1 MSGRLGDDS
10 EMCALHR
17 CDNPPCVRPSHLF
30 PGTVPIN
37 NHDRHAKG
45 RDAVGDQNGSVLHPE
60 RLRVGVDH
68 WKTKLTWEQV
78 QEIRAMYVR
87 GKTRQVD
94 IAARYGVDQPLISEI
109 IRGEGRR
116 IA

>member
-1 MSGRLGDDS
+1 
-10 EMCALHR
+10 
-17 CDNPPCVRPSHLF
+17 
-30 PGTVPIN
+30 
-37 NHDRHAKG
+37 
-45 RDAVGDQNGSVLHPE
+45 
-60 RLRVGVDH
+60 
-68 WKTKLTWEQV
+68 
-78 QEIRAMYVR
+78 MYVR